1 MGNRPKTIVVVGSI
15 NTDLVVT
22 ADRLPLPGETIT
34 GNGFASFQGGKGAN
48 QAVAAAQLGATVSMI
63 GKVGSDAFG
72 AESIRQLQERRV
84 NCDHVEIAPGDSG
97 LAVITVGAGG
107 QNTIIVVPGA
117 NAQVSPSFVESRRSV
132 IREAG
137 IVLGQL
143 EIPVETVVRLAEICK
158 QEGVPLMLD
167 PAPAKALPPGLLE
180 LCDWFTP
187 NETEAAFYTGEG
199 NGLGPV
205 EEIAASLRAK
215 GARNILLK
223 RGEEGAYVDCISN
236 PPFKTAAKQVRAI
249 DTTAAGDTYNGAF
262 AAALVNGK
270 SIGFSAEFACAAAAL
285 SVTRPGAQSS
295 MPTLAQVAAFME
307 KAGGDLQFMRL

>member
-22 ADRLPLPGETIT
+22 ADRLPFPGETVI

-72 AESIRQLQERRV
+72 SESIRQLQERGV

-97 LAVITVGAGG
+97 LAVITVGSGG
-107 QNTIIVVPGA
+107 RNTITVVPGA
-117 NAQVSPSFVESRRSV
+117 NAQVSSSFVESKRSV
-132 IREAG
+132 IREAN
-137 IVLGQL
+137 IVLTQL
-143 EIPVETVVRLAEICK
+143 EISLEAVVHLAKICK

-167 PAPAKALPPGLLE
+167 PAPAKTLPPGLLE

-187 NETEAAFYTGEG
+187 NETEASFYAGEG

-205 EEIAASLRAK
+205 EEISASLRAK

-223 RGEEGAYVDCISN
+223 RGEEGVYVDCISS
-236 PPFKTAAKQVRAI
+236 FSSRIAAKQVQAT

-262 AAALVNGK
+262 AAALVNGNP
-270 SIGFSAEFACAAAAL
+270 IGFCAEFACAAAAL

-295 MPTLAQVAAFME
+295 MPMLAQVAAFME
-307 KAGGDLQFMRL
+307 KEGV